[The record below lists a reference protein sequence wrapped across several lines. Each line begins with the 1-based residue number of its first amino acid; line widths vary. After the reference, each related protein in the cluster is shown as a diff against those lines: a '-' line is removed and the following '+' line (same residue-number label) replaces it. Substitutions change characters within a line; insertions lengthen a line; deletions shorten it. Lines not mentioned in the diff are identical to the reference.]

1 MKQANSTLLG
11 VGIYT
16 PAEAARLT
24 GIAAGKLVRWLKG
37 YGNDNRRYPALWN
50 RQIVL
55 DDDSTH
61 LGFLDLVQAKMADAF
76 INEGLPPQKVRKA
89 ILLAQEIVKSDHP
102 FATSRFRTDGKTLM
116 LDALSQH
123 SDDAPL
129 IDLFKRGQYVMKSL
143 IEPSLKGIE
152 FDSDMA
158 VRWWPLGRGAGIV
171 VDPAR
176 QFGRPIV
183 ADVGIPTSVLDT
195 AVKVEGSMA
204 NAAKAFSVSVATV
217 RKAVEFE
224 EKMAA

>member
-1 MKQANSTLLG
+1 VKRPDTTLLG

-16 PAEAARLT
+16 PAEAAHLT

-37 YGNDNRRYPALWN
+37 HGTGNRHYPALWN
-50 RQIVL
+50 KQITL

-76 INEGLPPQKVRKA
+76 IKEGLTPQKVRRA
-89 ILLAQEIVKSDHP
+89 ILLAQDIVDNDHP

-123 SDDAPL
+123 EEDAPL
-129 IDLFKRGQYVMKSL
+129 IDLFKRGQYVMKRL
-143 IEPSLKGIE
+143 IEPSLKDIE
-152 FDSDMA
+152 FDSDIA

-171 VDPAR
+171 IDPTR
-176 QFGRPIV
+176 QFGRPII
-183 ADVGIPTSVLDT
+183 AESGIPTSVLSA
-195 AVKVEGSMA
+195 AVKAEGSVA
-204 NAAKAFSVSVATV
+204 NAARAYSVSVAAV
-217 RKAVEFE
+217 RKAVDFE